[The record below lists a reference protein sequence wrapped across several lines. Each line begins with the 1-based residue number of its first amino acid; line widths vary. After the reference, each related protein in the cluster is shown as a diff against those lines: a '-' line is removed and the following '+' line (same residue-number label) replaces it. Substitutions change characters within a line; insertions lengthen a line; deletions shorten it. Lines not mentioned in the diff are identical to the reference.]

1 MGEILSIIHSN
12 VLLELIL
19 TSGQKSVKSQESSLP
34 RKCKLTFAS
43 AYNCCEKVI
52 PTSLFFVRNKR
63 DRPPSG
69 TCLWPKQKAA
79 LLKRNWQSHNHISHR
94 MVNSISSKTQ
104 AKENYQRGKGS
115 FKGLSFHSL
124 LLLNIIIIFKYFHTS

>member
-1 MGEILSIIHSN
+1 MGEILSVIHSN

-19 TSGQKSVKSQESSLP
+19 TSGQKSVKSQESSFP

-52 PTSLFFVRNKR
+52 LISLFVVRNNR

-79 LLKRNWQSHNHISHR
+79 LLKRNCQSHSHISHR

-104 AKENYQRGKGS
+104 AKGNYRRGKDY

-124 LLLNIIIIFKYFHTS
+124 LLLNIIIIFKYFHIS